1 MAVTFIK
8 VTEEEQIEKIAEI
21 AAPIWHETYD
31 CINGVASTD
40 YMIEKFQSVPAIHR
54 QMESEG
60 YVYYMMLDDGVPA
73 GFIGLVPHKEGKMF
87 LSKLYVSAAHRSRG
101 LPRAAFDFIETLCQ
115 VEKLP
120 AIYLTVNKKNF
131 HAIEVYGR
139 RCHRHRQ
146 RLRDERLYHAERP
159 VNASRNMPSCNFVP
173 VRILDKK

>member
-87 LSKLYVSAAHRSRG
+87 LSKLYVSAAHRSRA
-101 LPRAAFDFIETLCQ
+101 PRSISSKRSVRRKSSPQSISPSTKRIFTPSKSTNTSVFIKRTPSSPTSAA
-115 VEKLP
+115 V
-120 AIYLTVNKKNF
+120 
-131 HAIEVYGR
+131 
-139 RCHRHRQ
+139 
-146 RLRDERLYHAERP
+146 
-159 VNASRNMPSCNFVP
+159 S
-173 VRILDKK
+173 

>member
-60 YVYYMMLDDGVPA
+60 YVYYMMLDDGRA
-73 GFIGLVPHKEGKMF
+73 
-87 LSKLYVSAAHRSRG
+87 RG
-101 LPRAAFDFIETLCQ
+101 LHRPCAAQRGQNVPGASSTFPPLIAAAACRAPAFDFIETLCQ
-115 VEKLP
+115 AEKLP

-131 HAIEVYGR
+131 HAIEVYKYFGF
-139 RCHRHRQ
+139 HQ
-146 RLRDERLYHAERP
+146 TDA
-159 VNASRNMPSCNFVP
+159 VVTDIGSGFVMNDY
-173 VRILDKK
+173 IMQKDL

>member
-60 YVYYMMLDDGVPA
+60 YVYYMMLDDGVPRA
-73 GFIGLVPHKEGKMF
+73 
-87 LSKLYVSAAHRSRG
+87 SSALCRTK
-101 LPRAAFDFIETLCQ
+101 RAKC
-115 VEKLP
+115 
-120 AIYLTVNKKNF
+120 
-131 HAIEVYGR
+131 
-139 RCHRHRQ
+139 
-146 RLRDERLYHAERP
+146 
-159 VNASRNMPSCNFVP
+159 S
-173 VRILDKK
+173 

>member
-8 VTEEEQIEKIAEI
+8 VSEEEQIEKIAEI

-87 LSKLYVSAAHRSRG
+87 LSKLYGFRRLIAAAAC
-101 LPRAAFDFIETLCQ
+101 RAPAFDFIETLCQ
-115 VEKLP
+115 AEKLP

-131 HAIEVYGR
+131 HAIEVYKYFGF
-139 RCHRHRQ
+139 HQ
-146 RLRDERLYHAERP
+146 TDA
-159 VNASRNMPSCNFVP
+159 VVTDIGSGFVMNDY
-173 VRILDKK
+173 IMQKDL

>member
-87 LSKLYVSAAHRSRG
+87 LSKLYVAAACRAPRSISSKRFVRRKSSPQSISPSTKRIFTPSKSTNTSVFIKRTPSSPTSAA
-101 LPRAAFDFIETLCQ
+101 
-115 VEKLP
+115 
-120 AIYLTVNKKNF
+120 
-131 HAIEVYGR
+131 
-139 RCHRHRQ
+139 
-146 RLRDERLYHAERP
+146 
-159 VNASRNMPSCNFVP
+159 AS
-173 VRILDKK
+173 

>member
-40 YMIEKFQSVPAIHR
+40 YMIEKIPVRPGHPPP
-54 QMESEG
+54 
-60 YVYYMMLDDGVPA
+60 DGKRGLRLLYDARRRRAA

-115 VEKLP
+115 AEKLP

-131 HAIEVYGR
+131 HAIEVYKYFGF
-139 RCHRHRQ
+139 HQ
-146 RLRDERLYHAERP
+146 TDA
-159 VNASRNMPSCNFVP
+159 VVTDIGSGFVMNDY
-173 VRILDKK
+173 IMQKDL

>member
-60 YVYYMMLDDGVPA
+60 YVYYMMLDDGVP
-73 GFIGLVPHKEGKMF
+73 
-87 LSKLYVSAAHRSRG
+87 
-101 LPRAAFDFIETLCQ
+101 ETLCQ
-115 VEKLP
+115 AEKLP

-131 HAIEVYGR
+131 HAIEVYKYFGF
-139 RCHRHRQ
+139 HQ
-146 RLRDERLYHAERP
+146 TDA
-159 VNASRNMPSCNFVP
+159 VVTDIGSGFVMNDY
-173 VRILDKK
+173 IMQKDL

>member
-40 YMIEKFQSVPAIHR
+40 YMIEKFQVRSGHPPP
-54 QMESEG
+54 
-60 YVYYMMLDDGVPA
+60 DGKRGLRLLYDARRRRAA

-101 LPRAAFDFIETLCQ
+101 LPRAG
-115 VEKLP
+115 V
-120 AIYLTVNKKNF
+120 
-131 HAIEVYGR
+131 
-139 RCHRHRQ
+139 
-146 RLRDERLYHAERP
+146 
-159 VNASRNMPSCNFVP
+159 
-173 VRILDKK
+173 

>member
-73 GFIGLVPHKEGKMF
+73 GFIGLVPHKEGKMEDDF
-87 LSKLYVSAAHRSRG
+87 AHHEHRRQPHRVEHR

-115 VEKLP
+115 AEKLP

-131 HAIEVYGR
+131 HAIEVYKYFGF
-139 RCHRHRQ
+139 HQ
-146 RLRDERLYHAERP
+146 TDA
-159 VNASRNMPSCNFVP
+159 VVTDIGSGFVMNDY
-173 VRILDKK
+173 IMQKDL

>member
-40 YMIEKFQSVPAIHR
+40 YMIEKFQSVPALHR
-54 QMESEG
+54 QMES
-60 YVYYMMLDDGVPA
+60 
-73 GFIGLVPHKEGKMF
+73 GLVPHKEGKMF

-115 VEKLP
+115 AEKLP

-131 HAIEVYGR
+131 HAIEVYKYFGF
-139 RCHRHRQ
+139 HQ
-146 RLRDERLYHAERP
+146 TDA
-159 VNASRNMPSCNFVP
+159 VVTDIGSGFVMNDY
-173 VRILDKK
+173 IMQKDL